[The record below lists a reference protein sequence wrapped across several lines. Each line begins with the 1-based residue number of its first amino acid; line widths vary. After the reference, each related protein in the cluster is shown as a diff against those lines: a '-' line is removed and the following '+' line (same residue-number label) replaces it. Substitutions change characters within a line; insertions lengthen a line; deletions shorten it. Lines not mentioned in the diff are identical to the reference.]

1 MPGMRRREFVSL
13 IGGAAA
19 VWPLAARSQQPD
31 SMRRIGVLTGGPR
44 RDDPDAQA
52 NIVAFLQVL
61 QQLGW
66 TDGRNVRI
74 EYRWG
79 MGDTANIRKNGEEL
93 AELAPDV
100 ILSAGTASLAPLLQ
114 ATRTAPIVF
123 VNVVDPVGAGL
134 IETLSRPGGNATGF
148 IQFEYDL
155 SGKWLEVLKQ
165 IAPTVTRAAVLRDP
179 AIAQES
185 ANSP

>member
-1 MPGMRRREFVSL
+1 MPGIRRREFVSL

-79 MGDTANIRKNGEEL
+79 MGDTANIRKNAEEL
-93 AELAPDV
+93 AD
-100 ILSAGTASLAPLLQ
+100 
-114 ATRTAPIVF
+114 
-123 VNVVDPVGAGL
+123 
-134 IETLSRPGGNATGF
+134 SRPTSF
-148 IQFEYDL
+148 
-155 SGKWLEVLKQ
+155 
-165 IAPTVTRAAVLRDP
+165 
-179 AIAQES
+179 
-185 ANSP
+185 